1 MDVTNEMRQAV
12 AEEQC
17 RAVGHTYE
25 SVSEFG
31 GSDPLAFL
39 CSHCGRRW
47 NVTPAPTP
55 ETGSGRDPGIAFSQ
69 R

>member
-1 MDVTNEMRQAV
+1 MEVTDQMRQAV

-31 GSDPLAFL
+31 RSDPVAFL
-39 CSHCGRRW
+39 CSVCNRRW
-47 NVTPAPTP
+47 NVTPGSTP
-55 ETGSGRDPGIAFSQ
+55 GTSAVSS
-69 R
+69 